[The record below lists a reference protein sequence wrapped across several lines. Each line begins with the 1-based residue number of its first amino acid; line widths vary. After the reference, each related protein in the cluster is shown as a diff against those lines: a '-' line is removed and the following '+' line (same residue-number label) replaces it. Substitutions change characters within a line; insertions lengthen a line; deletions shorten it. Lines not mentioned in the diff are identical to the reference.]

1 MSDDIDT
8 DLAKLLA
15 SIDDAEKSGAE
26 KSGAEKSAEKND
38 VENDDVE
45 VVTTSN
51 KKENVKEVKEME
63 LSDNKISD
71 FNSLG
76 DEEDEDEEDE
86 DEGLA
91 NVEVVSEIDKDK
103 SDIERNVIG
112 LFKQHCS
119 SAQAMLDEA
128 DQDRKRID
136 DVIALILPK
145 IESNDYRGTD
155 IQALASLLQTKTEVS
170 KNRSS
175 HMDSIAKLF
184 AALKNN
190 DSVGL
195 GGKANTGDDDITKEE
210 LDKLLNKKNR

>member
-1 MSDDIDT
+1 MSDDIDP
-8 DLAKLLA
+8 DLANLLA
-15 SIDDAEKSGAE
+15 AIGDAEK
-26 KSGAEKSAEKND
+26 KDVKD
-38 VENDDVE
+38 VEDDNDDVE
-45 VVTTSN
+45 IPKTD
-51 KKENVKEVKEME
+51 KKEIKEIADME
-63 LSDNKISD
+63 LSDNKILD
-71 FNSLG
+71 FNSLDDDDDDDDDNG
-76 DEEDEDEEDE
+76 NEE
-86 DEGLA
+86 LS
-91 NVEVVSEIDKDK
+91 NVEVIGEFDKDK
-103 SDIERNVIG
+103 SDIERSVIG

-136 DVIALILPK
+136 DVIAIILPK

-155 IQALASLLQTKTEVS
+155 IQALASLLQTKTDVS

-195 GGKANTGDDDITKEE
+195 GGKTNTGDEDISKEE
-210 LDKLLNKKNR
+210 LEKLLNKRIK